1 MKMIKS
7 ENSMFT
13 KLLAVRVEE
22 IIDKEVRDTFRKLSD
37 KISKS
42 ITTDVIMYLDYEIK
56 KHKLS

>member
-1 MKMIKS
+1 MKKFKP

-22 IIDKEVRDTFRKLSD
+22 IIDNEVRDTFRKLSN

-42 ITTDVIMYLDYEIK
+42 ITTDIITYLDYEIK